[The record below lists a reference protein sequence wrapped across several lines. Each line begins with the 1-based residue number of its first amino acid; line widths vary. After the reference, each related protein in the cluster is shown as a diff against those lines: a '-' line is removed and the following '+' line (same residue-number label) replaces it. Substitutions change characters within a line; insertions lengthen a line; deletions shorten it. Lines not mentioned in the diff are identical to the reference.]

1 MPAAV
6 FFNVLDR
13 VDSTNNYAMQ
23 QVHAGLATHGMAW
36 FAMEQTAG
44 RGQRGKNWESAPGKN
59 IALSIALLPDELK
72 TFHQFHLSA
81 AIAIVIFDFFSQ
93 YAGQKTTIKWPNDLY
108 WCDRK
113 AGGILIETI
122 YLGKEWKWAVAG
134 IGININQDDFAE
146 GLINAVSL
154 KQVTGKNY
162 DVVELAREL
171 HKKVMASIDQLKKTG
186 PGNLLSTYNRH
197 LYKRNEKVRLRKG
210 NILFETTVNSV
221 NENGQLITIDTIER
235 AFDFGEVEW
244 MI

>member
-36 FAMEQTAG
+36 FAKEQTAG
-44 RGQRGKNWESAPGKN
+44 RGQRGKNWESVAGKN
-59 IALSIALLPDELK
+59 IALSIALQPDQLK
-72 TFHQFHLSA
+72 TFNQFHLSA
-81 AIAIVIFDFFSQ
+81 AIAKAIFDFFSQ
-93 YAGQKTTIKWPNDLY
+93 YAGEKTTIKWPNDLY

-122 YLGKEWKWAVAG
+122 YQGKEWKWAVAG

-146 GLINAVSL
+146 GLINPVSL
-154 KQVTGKNY
+154 KQVTGKSY

-171 HKKVMASIDQLKKTG
+171 HKKVMTGIDQLKNTG
-186 PGNLLSTYNRH
+186 SGNLLSTYNRH
-197 LYKRNEKVRLRKG
+197 LYKRNEKVRLRKN
-210 NILFETTVNSV
+210 NILFETTINSV
-221 NENGQLITIDTIER
+221 NETGQLITIDTIER

-244 MI
+244 LI